1 MKPRRNLPG
10 FFMHTGRGRTLPCSI
25 IGVWPVADNRNNITE
40 YNQYRK
46 DRKVLNLNIGM
57 MVFLV
62 ILVYVVICVVMYFRT
77 DHIVRYSVQEGSL
90 TSNSIYTGIA
100 LRQEEIVAGQDA
112 GYVNYFAREGE
123 RTAAGDL
130 IYTVDET
137 GRLSDYIK
145 AGSNGEN
152 SLSDS
157 DLAELKT
164 DIIAFMHGFDR
175 KHFDEVYNFRHNM
188 ESMVVKLANYNIL
201 ENADALN
208 DSSGTALINYRYA
221 AKSGIVL
228 YFTDGYED
236 LKLEDMTKDLF
247 NEENYERTYLV
258 NNGLVAAGDPVY
270 KLSTAEDWSIV
281 IPVEKELAD
290 RLVNEEK
297 YVEVRF
303 LKNQYTAWGQVAEY
317 TNEAGDTF
325 VSLTFTNSMITF
337 CTDRFID
344 IELLLEEET
353 GLKIPNSAIVDK
365 EFFIVPKAY
374 VTRGGNNGGDGVLL
388 ETYNEE
394 GEATT
399 QFIETEIYEET
410 ETDYYLDNST
420 LRAGNYII
428 MPETGEKYAVSRT
441 GTLQGVYNINKGYA
455 DFKQISILYGND
467 EYSVVKS
474 NTAYGLNVYDYIVL
488 DASTV
493 KDNEFIYE

>member
-1 MKPRRNLPG
+1 M
-10 FFMHTGRGRTLPCSI
+10 
-25 IGVWPVADNRNNITE
+25 ADNRNKITK
-40 YNQYRK
+40 YRK
-46 DRKVLNLNIGM
+46 PINLNIGM
-57 MVFLV
+57 MVFAV
-62 ILVYVVICVVMYFRT
+62 ILVYVVICVIMYFRT

-90 TSNSIYTGIA
+90 TSNSIYKGIA
-100 LRQEEIVAGQDA
+100 LRTEQVVTGQDA

-123 RTAAGDL
+123 RTAVGDL
-130 IYTVDET
+130 VYTVDET
-137 GRLSDYIK
+137 VRLSDYIN

-157 DLAELKT
+157 DLAELRT
-164 DIIAFMHGFDR
+164 DITAFMHGFDQR
-175 KHFDEVYNFRHNM
+175 YFDEVYNFRHNM
-188 ESMVVKLANYNIL
+188 ESTAIKLANYNIL

-208 DSSGTALINYRYA
+208 DASGTVIINYRYA
-221 AKSGIVL
+221 ANSGIVL
-228 YFTDGYED
+228 YSTDGYEN
-236 LKLEDMTKDLF
+236 LKLEDMTAELF
-247 NEENYERTYLV
+247 DEETYERNYLV

-270 KLSTAEDWSIV
+270 KLSTDEDWSVV
-281 IPVEKELAD
+281 IQVEKELAD

-303 LKNQYTAWGQVAEY
+303 LKNQYTAWGQAAAY

-337 CTDRFID
+337 CTDRFLD
-344 IELLLEEET
+344 IELLLDEET
-353 GLKIPNSAIVDK
+353 GLKIPNSAIVQK

-374 VTRGGNNGGDGVLL
+374 VTKGGSNGNDGVLL

-399 QFIETEIYEET
+399 QFVETEIYEET
-410 ETDYYLDNST
+410 ETEYYLDDST
-420 LRAGNYII
+420 LRSGNYIV
-428 MPETGEKYAVSRT
+428 MPETGEKFAVSRT

-455 DFKQISILYGND
+455 DFKQISILYDND

-474 NTAYGLNVYDYIVL
+474 NTNYGLNVYDYIVL
-488 DASTV
+488 NADMV

>member
-1 MKPRRNLPG
+1 MA
-10 FFMHTGRGRTLPCSI
+10 GR
-25 IGVWPVADNRNNITE
+25 RNNITE
-40 YNQYRK
+40 YRSYKR

-62 ILVYVVICVVMYFRT
+62 ILIYVVICVVMYFRT

-100 LRQEEIVAGQDA
+100 LRQEEIVNGQDA

-157 DLAELKT
+157 DLAQLRTEIT
-164 DIIAFMHGFDR
+164 VFMHGFDQ

-188 ESMVVKLANYNIL
+188 ESAVVKLANYNIL

-208 DSSGTALINYRYA
+208 DASGKALINYRYA
-221 AKSGIVL
+221 AKSGIIL

-236 LKLEDMTKDLF
+236 LKLENMTEELF
-247 NEENYERTYLV
+247 DKETYERTYLV

-281 IPVEKELAD
+281 ILADKELAD
-290 RLVNEEK
+290 QLVEK
-297 YVEVRF
+297 EYVEVRF
-303 LKNQYTAWGQVAEY
+303 LKNQYTAWGKVDTY

-325 VSLTFTNSMITF
+325 ISLTFTNSMITF
-337 CTDRFID
+337 CTDRFVD
-344 IELLLEEET
+344 IELLLEDER
-353 GLKIPNSAIVDK
+353 GLKIPNSAIVQK

-374 VTRGGNNGGDGVLL
+374 VTKGGNNGGDGVLL

-394 GEATT
+394 GEAAT
-399 QFIETEIYEET
+399 QFVETEIYEET

-420 LRAGNYII
+420 LRAGNYIV

-455 DFKQISILYGND
+455 DFKQISILYSND

-474 NTAYGLNVYDYIVL
+474 NTAYGLSVYDYIVL

-493 KDNEFIYE
+493 NDNEFIYE

>member
-1 MKPRRNLPG
+1 M
-10 FFMHTGRGRTLPCSI
+10 
-25 IGVWPVADNRNNITE
+25 ADNRNKITK
-40 YNQYRK
+40 YRK
-46 DRKVLNLNIGM
+46 PINLNIGM
-57 MVFLV
+57 MVFAV
-62 ILVYVVICVVMYFRT
+62 ILVYVVICVIMYFRT

-90 TSNSIYTGIA
+90 TSNSIYKGIA
-100 LRQEEIVAGQDA
+100 LRTEQVVTGQDA

-123 RTAAGDL
+123 RTAVGDL
-130 IYTVDET
+130 VYTVDET
-137 GRLSDYIK
+137 GRLSDYIN

-157 DLAELKT
+157 DLAELRT
-164 DIIAFMHGFDR
+164 DITAFMHGFDQR
-175 KHFDEVYNFRHNM
+175 YFDEVYNFRHNM
-188 ESMVVKLANYNIL
+188 ESTAIKLANYNIL

-208 DSSGTALINYRYA
+208 DASGTVIINYRYA
-221 AKSGIVL
+221 ANSGIVL
-228 YFTDGYED
+228 YSTDGYEN
-236 LKLEDMTKDLF
+236 LKLEDMTAELF
-247 NEENYERTYLV
+247 DEETCERNYLV

-270 KLSTAEDWSIV
+270 KLSTDEDWSVV
-281 IPVEKELAD
+281 IQVEKELAD

-303 LKNQYTAWGQVAEY
+303 LKNQYTAWGQAAAY

-337 CTDRFID
+337 CTDRFLD
-344 IELLLEEET
+344 IELLLDEET
-353 GLKIPNSAIVDK
+353 GLKIPNSAIVQK

-374 VTRGGNNGGDGVLL
+374 VTKGGSNGNDGVLL

-399 QFIETEIYEET
+399 QFVETEIYEET
-410 ETDYYLDNST
+410 ETEYYLDDST
-420 LRAGNYII
+420 LRSGNYIV
-428 MPETGEKYAVSRT
+428 MPETGEKFAVSRT

-455 DFKQISILYGND
+455 DFKQISILYDND

-474 NTAYGLNVYDYIVL
+474 NTNYGLNVYDYIVL
-488 DASTV
+488 NADMV

>member
-1 MKPRRNLPG
+1 M
-10 FFMHTGRGRTLPCSI
+10 
-25 IGVWPVADNRNNITE
+25 ADNRNKITK
-40 YNQYRK
+40 YRK
-46 DRKVLNLNIGM
+46 PINLNIGM
-57 MVFLV
+57 MVFAV
-62 ILVYVVICVVMYFRT
+62 ILVYVVICVIMYFRT

-90 TSNSIYTGIA
+90 TSNSIYKGIA
-100 LRQEEIVAGQDA
+100 LRTEQVVTGQDA

-123 RTAAGDL
+123 RTAVGDL
-130 IYTVDET
+130 VYTVDET
-137 GRLSDYIK
+137 GRLSDYIN

-157 DLAELKT
+157 DLAELRT
-164 DIIAFMHGFDR
+164 DITAFMHGFDQR
-175 KHFDEVYNFRHNM
+175 YFDEVYKFRHNM
-188 ESMVVKLANYNIL
+188 ESTAIKLANYNIL

-208 DSSGTALINYRYA
+208 DASGTVIINYRYA
-221 AKSGIVL
+221 ANSGIVL
-228 YFTDGYED
+228 YSTDGYEN
-236 LKLEDMTKDLF
+236 LKLEDMTAELF
-247 NEENYERTYLV
+247 DEETYERNYLV

-270 KLSTAEDWSIV
+270 KLSTDEDWSVV
-281 IPVEKELAD
+281 IQVEKELAD

-303 LKNQYTAWGQVAEY
+303 LKNQYTAWGQAAAY

-337 CTDRFID
+337 CTDRFLD
-344 IELLLEEET
+344 IELLLDEET
-353 GLKIPNSAIVDK
+353 GLKIPNSAIVQK

-374 VTRGGNNGGDGVLL
+374 VTKGGSNGNDGVLL

-399 QFIETEIYEET
+399 QFVETEIYEET
-410 ETDYYLDNST
+410 ETEYYLDDST
-420 LRAGNYII
+420 LRSGNYIV
-428 MPETGEKYAVSRT
+428 MPETGEKFAVSRT

-455 DFKQISILYGND
+455 DFKQISILYDND

-474 NTAYGLNVYDYIVL
+474 NTNYGLNVYDYIVL
-488 DASTV
+488 NADMV

>member
-1 MKPRRNLPG
+1 M
-10 FFMHTGRGRTLPCSI
+10 
-25 IGVWPVADNRNNITE
+25 ADNRNKITK
-40 YNQYRK
+40 YRK
-46 DRKVLNLNIGM
+46 PINLNIGL
-57 MVFLV
+57 MVFAV
-62 ILVYVVICVVMYFRT
+62 ILVYVVICVIMYFRT

-90 TSNSIYTGIA
+90 TSNSIYKGIA
-100 LRQEEIVAGQDA
+100 LRTEQVVTGQDA

-123 RTAAGDL
+123 RTAVGDL
-130 IYTVDET
+130 VYTVDET
-137 GRLSDYIK
+137 GRLSDYIN

-157 DLAELKT
+157 DLAELRT
-164 DIIAFMHGFDR
+164 DITAFMHGFDQR
-175 KHFDEVYNFRHNM
+175 YFDEVYNFRHNM
-188 ESMVVKLANYNIL
+188 ESTAIKLANYNIL

-208 DSSGTALINYRYA
+208 DASGTVIINYRYA
-221 AKSGIVL
+221 ANSGIVL
-228 YFTDGYED
+228 YSTDGYEN
-236 LKLEDMTKDLF
+236 LKLEDMTAELF
-247 NEENYERTYLV
+247 DEETYERNYLV

-270 KLSTAEDWSIV
+270 KLSTDEDWSVV
-281 IPVEKELAD
+281 IQVEKELAD

-303 LKNQYTAWGQVAEY
+303 LKNQYTAWGQAAAY

-337 CTDRFID
+337 CTDRFLD
-344 IELLLEEET
+344 IELLLDEET
-353 GLKIPNSAIVDK
+353 GLKIPNSAIVQK

-374 VTRGGNNGGDGVLL
+374 VTKGGSNGNDGVLL

-399 QFIETEIYEET
+399 QFVETEIYEET
-410 ETDYYLDNST
+410 ETEYYLDDST
-420 LRAGNYII
+420 LRSGNYIV
-428 MPETGEKYAVSRT
+428 MPETGEKFAVSRT

-455 DFKQISILYGND
+455 DFKQISILYDND

-474 NTAYGLNVYDYIVL
+474 NTNYGLNVYDYIVL
-488 DASTV
+488 NADMV

>member
-1 MKPRRNLPG
+1 M
-10 FFMHTGRGRTLPCSI
+10 
-25 IGVWPVADNRNNITE
+25 ADNRNKITK
-40 YNQYRK
+40 YRK
-46 DRKVLNLNIGM
+46 PINLNIGM
-57 MVFLV
+57 MVFAV
-62 ILVYVVICVVMYFRT
+62 ILVYVVICVIMYFRT

-90 TSNSIYTGIA
+90 TSNSIYKGIA
-100 LRQEEIVAGQDA
+100 LRTEQVVTGQDA

-123 RTAAGDL
+123 RTAVGDL
-130 IYTVDET
+130 VYTVDET
-137 GRLSDYIK
+137 GRLSDYIN

-157 DLAELKT
+157 DLAELRT
-164 DIIAFMHGFDR
+164 DITAFMHGFDQR
-175 KHFDEVYNFRHNM
+175 YFDEVYNFRHNM
-188 ESMVVKLANYNIL
+188 ESTAIKLANYNIL

-208 DSSGTALINYRYA
+208 DASGTVIINYRYA
-221 AKSGIVL
+221 ANSGIVL
-228 YFTDGYED
+228 YSTDGYEN
-236 LKLEDMTKDLF
+236 LKLEDMTAELF
-247 NEENYERTYLV
+247 DEETYERNYLV

-270 KLSTAEDWSIV
+270 KLSTDEDWSVV
-281 IPVEKELAD
+281 IQVEKELAD

-303 LKNQYTAWGQVAEY
+303 LKNQYTAWGQADAY

-337 CTDRFID
+337 CTDRFLD
-344 IELLLEEET
+344 IELLLDEET
-353 GLKIPNSAIVDK
+353 GLKIPNSAIVQK

-374 VTRGGNNGGDGVLL
+374 VTKGGSNGNDGVLL

-399 QFIETEIYEET
+399 QFVETEIYEET
-410 ETDYYLDNST
+410 ETEYYLDDST
-420 LRAGNYII
+420 LRSGNYIV
-428 MPETGEKYAVSRT
+428 MPETGEKFAVSRT

-455 DFKQISILYGND
+455 DFKQISILYDND

-474 NTAYGLNVYDYIVL
+474 NTTYGLNVYDYIVL
-488 DASTV
+488 NADMV

>member
-1 MKPRRNLPG
+1 M
-10 FFMHTGRGRTLPCSI
+10 
-25 IGVWPVADNRNNITE
+25 ADNRNKITK
-40 YNQYRK
+40 YRK
-46 DRKVLNLNIGM
+46 PINLNIGM
-57 MVFLV
+57 MVFAV
-62 ILVYVVICVVMYFRT
+62 ILVYVVICVIMYFRT

-90 TSNSIYTGIA
+90 TSNSIYKGIA
-100 LRQEEIVAGQDA
+100 LRTEQVVTGQDA

-123 RTAAGDL
+123 RTAVGDL
-130 IYTVDET
+130 VYTVDET
-137 GRLSDYIK
+137 GRLSDYIN

-157 DLAELKT
+157 DLAELRT
-164 DIIAFMHGFDR
+164 DITAFMHGFDQR
-175 KHFDEVYNFRHNM
+175 YFDEVYNFRHNM
-188 ESMVVKLANYNIL
+188 ESTAIKLANYIL

-208 DSSGTALINYRYA
+208 DASGTVIINYRYA
-221 AKSGIVL
+221 ANSGIVL
-228 YFTDGYED
+228 YSTDGYEN
-236 LKLEDMTKDLF
+236 LKLEDMTAELF
-247 NEENYERTYLV
+247 DEETYERNYLV

-270 KLSTAEDWSIV
+270 KLSTDEDWSVV
-281 IPVEKELAD
+281 IQVEKELAD

-303 LKNQYTAWGQVAEY
+303 LKNQYTAWGQAAAY

-337 CTDRFID
+337 CTDRFLD
-344 IELLLEEET
+344 IELLLDEET
-353 GLKIPNSAIVDK
+353 GLKIPNSAIVQK

-374 VTRGGNNGGDGVLL
+374 VTKGGSNGNDGVLL

-399 QFIETEIYEET
+399 QFVETEIYEET
-410 ETDYYLDNST
+410 ETEYYLDDST
-420 LRAGNYII
+420 LRSGNYIV
-428 MPETGEKYAVSRT
+428 MPETGEKFAVSRT

-455 DFKQISILYGND
+455 DFKQISILYDND

-474 NTAYGLNVYDYIVL
+474 NTNYGLNVYDYIVL
-488 DASTV
+488 NADMV

>member
-1 MKPRRNLPG
+1 M
-10 FFMHTGRGRTLPCSI
+10 
-25 IGVWPVADNRNNITE
+25 ADNRNKITK
-40 YNQYRK
+40 YRK
-46 DRKVLNLNIGM
+46 PINLNIGM
-57 MVFLV
+57 MVFTV
-62 ILVYVVICVVMYFRT
+62 ILVYVVICVIMYFRT

-90 TSNSIYTGIA
+90 TSNSIYKGIA
-100 LRQEEIVAGQDA
+100 LRTEQVVTGQDA

-123 RTAAGDL
+123 RTAVGDL
-130 IYTVDET
+130 VYTVDET
-137 GRLSDYIK
+137 GRLSDYIN

-157 DLAELKT
+157 DLAELRT
-164 DIIAFMHGFDR
+164 DITAFMHGFDQR
-175 KHFDEVYNFRHNM
+175 YFDEVYNFRHNM
-188 ESMVVKLANYNIL
+188 ESTAIKLANYNIL

-208 DSSGTALINYRYA
+208 DASGTVIINYRYA
-221 AKSGIVL
+221 ANSGIVL
-228 YFTDGYED
+228 YSTDGYEN
-236 LKLEDMTKDLF
+236 LKLEDMTAELF
-247 NEENYERTYLV
+247 DEETYERNYLV

-270 KLSTAEDWSIV
+270 KLSTDEDWSVV
-281 IPVEKELAD
+281 IQVEKELAD

-303 LKNQYTAWGQVAEY
+303 LKNQYTAWGQAAAY

-337 CTDRFID
+337 CTDRFLD
-344 IELLLEEET
+344 IELLLDEET
-353 GLKIPNSAIVDK
+353 GLKIPNSAIVQK

-374 VTRGGNNGGDGVLL
+374 VTKGGSNGNDGVLL

-399 QFIETEIYEET
+399 QFVETEIYEET
-410 ETDYYLDNST
+410 ETEYYLDDST
-420 LRAGNYII
+420 LRSGNYIV
-428 MPETGEKYAVSRT
+428 MPETGEKFAVSRT

-455 DFKQISILYGND
+455 DFKQISILYDND

-474 NTAYGLNVYDYIVL
+474 NTNYGLNVYDYIVL
-488 DASTV
+488 NADMV

>member
-1 MKPRRNLPG
+1 M
-10 FFMHTGRGRTLPCSI
+10 
-25 IGVWPVADNRNNITE
+25 ADNRNKITK
-40 YNQYRK
+40 YRK
-46 DRKVLNLNIGM
+46 PINLNIGM
-57 MVFLV
+57 MVFAV
-62 ILVYVVICVVMYFRT
+62 ILVYVVICVIMYFRT

-90 TSNSIYTGIA
+90 TSNSIYKGIA
-100 LRQEEIVAGQDA
+100 LRTEQVVTGQDA

-123 RTAAGDL
+123 RTAVGDL
-130 IYTVDET
+130 VYTVDET
-137 GRLSDYIK
+137 GRLSDYIN

-157 DLAELKT
+157 DLAELRT
-164 DIIAFMHGFDR
+164 DITAFMHGFDQR
-175 KHFDEVYNFRHNM
+175 YFDEVYNFRHNM
-188 ESMVVKLANYNIL
+188 ESTAIKLANYNIL

-208 DSSGTALINYRYA
+208 DASGTVIINYRCGN
-221 AKSGIVL
+221 SGIVL
-228 YFTDGYED
+228 YSTDGYEN
-236 LKLEDMTKDLF
+236 LKLEDMTAELF
-247 NEENYERTYLV
+247 DEETYERNYLV

-270 KLSTAEDWSIV
+270 KLSTDEDWSVV
-281 IPVEKELAD
+281 IQVEKELAD

-303 LKNQYTAWGQVAEY
+303 LKNQYTAWGQAAAY

-337 CTDRFID
+337 CTDRFLD
-344 IELLLEEET
+344 IELLLDEET
-353 GLKIPNSAIVDK
+353 GLKIPNSAIVQK

-374 VTRGGNNGGDGVLL
+374 VTKGGANGNDGVLL

-399 QFIETEIYEET
+399 QFVETEIYEET
-410 ETDYYLDNST
+410 ETEYYLDDST
-420 LRAGNYII
+420 LRSGNYIV
-428 MPETGEKYAVSRT
+428 MPETGEKFAVSRT

-455 DFKQISILYGND
+455 DFKQISILYDND

-474 NTAYGLNVYDYIVL
+474 NTNYGLNVYDYIVL
-488 DASTV
+488 NADMV